1 MASIIDITTDNLPL
15 DVEAGQE
22 GRLPGGEIIKAYEHP
37 KGGVFWRRSNGHM
50 LPGQPSLARG
60 VGRKRNEL
68 AGRFIDDLFKDW
80 KNHGEEVFED
90 CRKSHP
96 HQYLK
101 VVASLIPK
109 ELKVNHDV
117 GDTFITLLKEMSR
130 KREDSLARI
139 VDVTP
144 AKE

>member
-1 MASIIDITTDNLPL
+1 MASIINIDIEALPL
-15 DVEAGQE
+15 DVEAGQQ
-22 GRLPGGEIIKAYEHP
+22 GRLPGGEIVKAFSHP

-80 KNHGEEVFED
+80 KGHGEQVFAD

-96 HQYLK
+96 HMYLNPDYSRCSSDLSE
-101 VVASLIPK
+101 ASGIRR
-109 ELKVNHDV
+109 VDGSFRGGFSDCV
-117 GDTFITLLKEMSR
+117 GG
-130 KREDSLARI
+130 
-139 VDVTP
+139 
-144 AKE
+144 